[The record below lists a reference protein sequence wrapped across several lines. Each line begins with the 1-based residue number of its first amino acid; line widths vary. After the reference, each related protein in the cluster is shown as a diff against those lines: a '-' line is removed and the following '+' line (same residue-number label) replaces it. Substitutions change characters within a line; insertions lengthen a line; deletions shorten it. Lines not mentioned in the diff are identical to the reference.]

1 MADMKTVFL
10 GLITI
15 VLLVGLVIFGLPLL
29 IKFSIFLGDIRKK
42 TSESDTEIKIAP
54 LPPRLVVPFEA
65 TNSALIKIKGVA
77 EEGVVVELLKND
89 VMIGKTE
96 VSVSSDFEFDAIDLD
111 LGDNSFKAIGINPSG
126 NSSEASREVVINY
139 DNVAPTLQMVNPSEV
154 YLIVDYADFDVVG
167 ISEKGVS
174 AWVNN
179 HVAVVDDEGRFKYK
193 LQLAAGDNAIEVR
206 VKDLAGNETKKEIKI
221 KYDI

>member
-1 MADMKTVFL
+1 MKQFFRSNRKETKEDRADMKTVFL

-77 EEGVVVELLKND
+77 EEGVVV
-89 VMIGKTE
+89 
-96 VSVSSDFEFDAIDLD
+96 
-111 LGDNSFKAIGINPSG
+111 
-126 NSSEASREVVINY
+126 
-139 DNVAPTLQMVNPSEV
+139 
-154 YLIVDYADFDVVG
+154 
-167 ISEKGVS
+167 
-174 AWVNN
+174 
-179 HVAVVDDEGRFKYK
+179 
-193 LQLAAGDNAIEVR
+193 
-206 VKDLAGNETKKEIKI
+206 
-221 KYDI
+221 

>member
-1 MADMKTVFL
+1 
-10 GLITI
+10 
-15 VLLVGLVIFGLPLL
+15 
-29 IKFSIFLGDIRKK
+29 
-42 TSESDTEIKIAP
+42 
-54 LPPRLVVPFEA
+54 
-65 TNSALIKIKGVA
+65 
-77 EEGVVVELLKND
+77 
-89 VMIGKTE
+89 
-96 VSVSSDFEFDAIDLD
+96 
-111 LGDNSFKAIGINPSG
+111 
-126 NSSEASREVVINY
+126 
-139 DNVAPTLQMVNPSEV
+139 MVNPSEV